1 MPEFRT
7 EVPHQLGQHQA
18 VERLKNFVDEA
29 RDRFRDHLQKADGN
43 WNGNVLDFSL
53 HASGITV
60 TGQLTV
66 EDAIARV
73 RGKLPFLALPMRG
86 MIEKRIAD
94 QLRSELS

>member
-7 EVPHQLGQHQA
+7 EVSHELGQHEA
-18 VERLKNFVDEA
+18 LERLKNFVEEA
-29 RDRFRDHLQKADGN
+29 RDRFRDHLQKAEGM

-53 HASGITV
+53 HASGVTV

-66 EDAIARV
+66 DDAAARV

-86 MIEKRIAD
+86 MIERKIAE
-94 QLRSELS
+94 QLQSELS